1 MVMDEDASTAL
12 AIMWMMVG
20 VVFVLV
26 ILRVYTRVVCL
37 AAYGIDDWIY
47 VAAFVSSLD

>member
-1 MVMDEDASTAL
+1 MAISDNASTAL
-12 AIMWMMVG
+12 AIMWMMAG

-26 ILRVYTRVVCL
+26 ILRVYTRVVYL

-47 VAAFVSSLD
+47 VAAFVSSL